1 MGKPVMGVFA
11 VSSPTLD
18 MFAIGKGMEERG
30 WLVFADSHPLPA
42 LRYMQSPGHE
52 PFVDA
57 YLAASPRG
65 RRPGP
70 SGELTVEGGRARY
83 T

>member
-1 MGKPVMGVFA
+1 
-11 VSSPTLD
+11 
-18 MFAIGKGMEERG
+18 MEERG
-30 WLVFADSHPLPA
+30 WLVFADSHPVPA

-57 YLAASPRG
+57 YLADLREVAGLARRG
-65 RRPGP
+65 KL
-70 SGELTVEGGRARY
+70 STEGVRARY